1 MERAWK
7 EKKVEREQKGEKE
20 KKARKKKSQFLDD
33 FGRLRVKSNEAH
45 ERRAANLLPTL
56 KLFSRQKRAKNQ
68 GTLRE

>member
-1 MERAWK
+1 MEGEVSGKRTERRKRENSK
-7 EKKVEREQKGEKE
+7 EE
-20 KKARKKKSQFLDD
+20 KSQFLDD

>member
-1 MERAWK
+1 MEGDESGKRTERRKREKSK
-7 EKKVEREQKGEKE
+7 EE
-20 KKARKKKSQFLDD
+20 KSQFLDD